1 MTVTTDTPPQR
12 ASHGRATSG
21 ATTVVPT
28 QLVSQRAT
36 NAPLVTVKASPDPRE
51 MRSLTV
57 AFHS

>member
-1 MTVTTDTPPQR
+1 MTATTDTPPQR

-36 NAPLVTVKASPDPRE
+36 NAPLVTVKASPDP
-51 MRSLTV
+51 
-57 AFHS
+57 